1 MGAEVS
7 CVVADLTLG
16 TSTGAGADWTP
27 ATPTQGVVTGAG
39 GCFSFASF
47 PLQEHREAKEK
58 PNKDLSKVG
67 FAFLP
72 PRLTVFGDT
81 V

>member
-27 ATPTQGVVTGAG
+27 ATPTRGVGTVG
-39 GCFSFASF
+39 GVSWFTAS
-47 PLQEHREAKEK
+47 LA
-58 PNKDLSKVG
+58 L
-67 FAFLP
+67 
-72 PRLTVFGDT
+72 GDST
-81 V
+81 DTSNGWAAAVPT